1 MIAASPSVAVVIPTR
16 NRHAAIERTL
26 RAFSAQSPFP
36 GAMEIIV
43 VADGCTDRT
52 RDIAEANWAVP
63 VRVIEQPHQGPAA
76 ARNRGASET
85 SADIVIFLDDDIEVW
100 PGFVDAHLQAHAA
113 GDPARVAIG
122 YLPADVQGRRD
133 FFGVTLRGWWD
144 AMFERMR
151 EPGHRFSYKDLL
163 SGNFSI
169 RRSLFSEVRGFN
181 ERFPCHEDYELGYR
195 LIRGGARL
203 AFAEA
208 AAGWHHEHTDLLRA
222 LSRKRDE
229 GRADVALAAL
239 HPRLTP
245 ALPLCRVARLP
256 RRQRIL
262 RTLALTQ
269 PAAGDLVA
277 AAYRSLLVPLEAA
290 RVRTRWRQVLE
301 ALLTYWYWRGVGES
315 IRAHPSTNATQFNCV
330 AESPVYTLDLS
341 SGLAVAIRTLDQER
355 PEALRL
361 CWGAHEIA
369 TVPPDPGAEPLR
381 GEHLPSL
388 LRSRYAGR
396 FANALAAAHGALADA
411 DAAAPSAASHLPETG
426 PDISSM
432 RGA

>member
-1 MIAASPSVAVVIPTR
+1 VITTSPSVAVVIPTR
-16 NRHAAIERTL
+16 NRHAAIQRTL
-26 RAFSAQSPFP
+26 RAFAAQSPFP

-52 RDIAEANWAVP
+52 RDIADANWAVP

-85 SADIVIFLDDDIEVW
+85 SAEIVIFLDDDIEVW
-100 PGFVDAHLQAHAA
+100 PGFIDGHLRAHAE
-113 GDPARVAIG
+113 GDPARVVIG

-169 RRSLFSEVRGFN
+169 RRSLFREVGGFN
-181 ERFPCHEDYELGYR
+181 ERLLCHEDYELGYR
-195 LIRGGARL
+195 LIRSGARL
-203 AFAEA
+203 TFAEA

-239 HPRLTP
+239 HPALTP

-256 RRQRIL
+256 RRHRIL

-290 RVRTRWRQVLE
+290 RVRTRWRRVLE
-301 ALLTYWYWRGVGES
+301 TLLVYWYWRGVGES
-315 IRAHPSTNATQFNCV
+315 ISAHPSTNASQFNCV
-330 AESPVYTLDLS
+330 AEAPVYTLDLS

-361 CWGAHEIA
+361 CWGAHDIA
-369 TVPPDPGAEPLR
+369 TVPPDPGTEPLR
-381 GEHLPSL
+381 GEHLPLL

-396 FANALAAAHGALADA
+396 FANALAAAHGALADT
-411 DAAAPSAASHLPETG
+411 AAPSAASHLPETG